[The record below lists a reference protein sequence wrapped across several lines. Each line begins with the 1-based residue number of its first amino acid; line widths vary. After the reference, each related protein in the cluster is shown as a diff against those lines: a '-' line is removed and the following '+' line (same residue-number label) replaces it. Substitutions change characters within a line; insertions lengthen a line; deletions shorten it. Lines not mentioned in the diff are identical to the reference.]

1 MNGQP
6 LPHFNGFPARIIVP
20 GWTGTYW
27 MKHVIAI
34 NALTKPEG
42 GFWMNPAYRI
52 PIGKFPLRDRFITPG
67 KRGRTR
73 RSPKWWSIR

>member
-6 LPHFNGFPARIIVP
+6 LPHWNGFPARIVVP

-34 NALTKPEG
+34 NALTKPLG
-42 GFWMNPAYRI
+42 DFWMNPAYRI
-52 PIGKFPLRDRFITPG
+52 PVGKFPLRDALHYAR
-67 KRGRTR
+67 KTR
-73 RSPKWWSIR
+73 PPLRSPRWW